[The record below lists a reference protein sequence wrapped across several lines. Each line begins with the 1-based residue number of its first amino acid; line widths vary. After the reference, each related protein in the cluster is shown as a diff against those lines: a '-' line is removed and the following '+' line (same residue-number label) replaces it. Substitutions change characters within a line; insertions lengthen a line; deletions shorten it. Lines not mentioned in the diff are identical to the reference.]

1 MAKRSPRL
9 IFTEEERALPELER
23 AVRKADRAGVKLEKA
38 EAKIPRKTVKVR
50 ERVVDSESGKVTTRL
65 FFEEADKKRPPSKL
79 AHAARKA
86 PPDTVRSAVHRK
98 LREEGD
104 DNPGTEAANTL
115 TETAERTWRIAE
127 SAHRSHAEKPYRKA
141 DKAEAAADKANLK
154 SLNKQ
159 YEQEYGRASN
169 PYSRWR
175 QKQAIKKEYAAAKA
189 GNGARNTV
197 KASETT
203 AKAARRAAEG
213 SKELGSFFVRHKKV
227 SFRDGHYY
235 VFDGQHTIVAR
246 KHMNGNNDLPILCK
260 VYYGMT
266 EAEEALLF
274 AMQTGY
280 SAALTPSA
288 RLRANLRGEDK
299 ASGEFY
305 AATEEAGLHVGFE
318 RGSGTGRILCIN
330 TAFAEF
336 RRAGAELYKE
346 ALTILLEAWGGDPD
360 SLRAEV
366 IQGIVHFVELYHGE
380 YDRERLIYGL
390 RAYEPKFVYAA
401 GKAEKELRG
410 IKRYVNLF
418 YRIYNGRRR
427 HSTLPMK
434 F

>member
-1 MAKRSPRL
+1 MNSIKTLYKLMEVSSRDLEIPDAYQRKL
-9 IFTEEERALPELER
+9 NTER
-23 AVRKADRAGVKLEKA
+23 V
-38 EAKIPRKTVKVR
+38 AKIVAGFN
-50 ERVVDSESGKVTTRL
+50 E
-65 FFEEADKKRPPSKL
+65 
-79 AHAARKA
+79 
-86 PPDTVRSAVHRK
+86 
-98 LREEGD
+98 
-104 DNPGTEAANTL
+104 
-115 TETAERTWRIAE
+115 RIANE
-127 SAHRSHAEKPYRKA
+127 P
-141 DKAEAAADKANLK
+141 
-154 SLNKQ
+154 
-159 YEQEYGRASN
+159 
-169 PYSRWR
+169 
-175 QKQAIKKEYAAAKA
+175 
-189 GNGARNTV
+189 
-197 KASETT
+197 
-203 AKAARRAAEG
+203 
-213 SKELGSFFVRHKKV
+213 KV

-266 EAEEALLF
+266 EADEALLF

-305 AATEEAGLHVGFE
+305 EATEDVGFHVGFE
-318 RGSGTGRILCIN
+318 RGGGVGRIICIN

-336 RRAGAELYKE
+336 KRAGAELYKE

-380 YDRERLIYGL
+380 YDRERLIYSL
-390 RAYEPKFVYAA
+390 RAYEPKFIYAA

-410 IKRYVNLF
+410 VKRYVNLF
-418 YRIYNGRRR
+418 YRIYNGRRK